1 MAEVCAERGAANVTV
16 AHVVARSGVS
26 RRTFYEQFPDRDAC
40 FLVTLDEALEHAAGY
55 LLPAYDAS
63 ARWHERMRASLVAL
77 LSFLGDEPSMGR
89 VLVVESL
96 GGGSAALARR
106 KRILASVLAA
116 VDEGRTVAKGG
127 ADLPPLTAEGVVG
140 GVLSVIHTRLLD
152 PAETSLLDLTGPLMS
167 MIVLPYL
174 GAAAARKEL
183 ERPIPAQ
190 EDRRA
195 PSSAN
200 PLRDL
205 EMRLTYRTVRV
216 LMSVAANP
224 RCSNRE
230 IARAA
235 DIDDQGQAS
244 KLLTR
249 LSKLGLIEN
258 SGEGLARGAPNAWV
272 LTEKGAEVETAV
284 GVHPG

>member
-1 MAEVCAERGAANVTV
+1 MAEICAERGGANVTV

-40 FLVTLDEALEHAAGY
+40 FLATLDEALMHAAGY
-55 LLPAYDAS
+55 VLPAYEAS
-63 ARWHERMRASLVAL
+63 VRWQERIRASLVAL
-77 LSFLGDEPSMGR
+77 LSFLEDESFMSR

-96 GGGSAALARR
+96 GGGAAALERR
-106 KRILASVLAA
+106 KRVLSSVLVA
-116 VDEGRTVAKGG
+116 VDKGRIVAKDT
-127 ADLPPLTAEGVVG
+127 DLPPLTAEGVVG

-152 PAETSLLDLTGPLMS
+152 PGETSLLDLTGPLMS

-195 PSSAN
+195 PSPAN

-249 LSKLGLIEN
+249 LNKLGLIEN

-272 LTEKGAEVETAV
+272 LTEKGAEVEAAV
-284 GVHPG
+284 GVRTG